1 MASCS
6 RVSGSHWGLIRKYG
20 LNINRQSFREL
31 AKDIGFVKVS
41 HWLVHLCYRCCC
53 NSACNCILCAV
64 VWQMRRDVIICVL
77 PARSTDEAGRGS
89 GPGLEEALIIRA
101 VC

>member
-1 MASCS
+1 MLGAELHHTAQHNAVSLRNPSFACLCS

-41 HWLVHLCYRCCC
+41 GHVTVHVLCSTAMWRFTLHALV
-53 NSACNCILCAV
+53 
-64 VWQMRRDVIICVL
+64 
-77 PARSTDEAGRGS
+77 P
-89 GPGLEEALIIRA
+89 
-101 VC
+101 